1 MAMMNQKVTQPEKHV
16 LGLSGGKDSA
26 ALAIYMKTYFPE
38 LEIDYFFTDTGK
50 ELPEVYK
57 FLGDREGYLEK
68 KVLRLS
74 PDKDFDHWLDKYN
87 HFLPSPQTRWCTRDL
102 KIRPFENWIK
112 PMLNSGTR
120 VYSYVAIRADESF
133 REGHESTHENLHVK
147 LPLKDGGIDKQGVKQ
162 LLEMSGVGWPK
173 YYEWRSRSG
182 CTFCFYQQ
190 KIEWLRLKE
199 RHPEAFEDAKT
210 YEKPALSHGSP
221 FSWCDGETLDELEK
235 PERARQI
242 KEDYEKRKARAQ
254 AKLQK
259 NPLRPD
265 GEVLDMDDIFGQG
278 KMCLNCHK

>member
-1 MAMMNQKVTQPEKHV
+1 MTQKATQPEKHV

-38 LEIDYFFTDTGK
+38 LDIDYFFTDTGK
-50 ELPEVYK
+50 ELPEVYE
-57 FLGDREGYLEK
+57 FLGDLEGYLEK

-74 PDKDFDHWLDKYN
+74 PDKGFNHWLGKYN

-102 KIRPFENWIK
+102 KIRPFERWIK

-199 RHPEAFEDAKT
+199 RHPKAFEDAKT
-210 YEKPALSHGSP
+210 YEKTALSHGSP

-242 KEDYEKRKARAQ
+242 EEDYEKRKARAQ

>member
-1 MAMMNQKVTQPEKHV
+1 MNQKVTQPEKHV

-57 FLGDREGYLEK
+57 FLGDLEGFLEK

-210 YEKPALSHGSP
+210 YEKTALSHGSP

>member
-1 MAMMNQKVTQPEKHV
+1 MTQKVTQPEKHV

-50 ELPEVYK
+50 ELPEVYE
-57 FLGDREGYLEK
+57 FLGDLEGFLEK

-74 PDKDFDHWLDKYN
+74 PDKGFDHWLDKYN

-147 LPLKDGGIDKQGVKQ
+147 LPLKDGGIDKQGVKE

-199 RHPEAFEDAKT
+199 RHPEAFEHAKT
-210 YEKPALSHGSP
+210 YEKTALSHGSP

-242 KEDYEKRKARAQ
+242 EEDYEKRKARAQ

>member
-1 MAMMNQKVTQPEKHV
+1 MTQKATQPEKHV

-57 FLGDREGYLEK
+57 FLGDLEGFLEK

-210 YEKPALSHGSP
+210 YEKTALSHGSP